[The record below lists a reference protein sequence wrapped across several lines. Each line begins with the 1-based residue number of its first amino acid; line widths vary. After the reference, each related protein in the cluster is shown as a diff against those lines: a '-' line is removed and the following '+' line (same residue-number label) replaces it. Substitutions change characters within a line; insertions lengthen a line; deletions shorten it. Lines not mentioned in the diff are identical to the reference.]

1 MAQLVAHLVR
11 DQEVAGSSPVIQTQQ
26 AWRPFRRHAFLNST
40 GEVSEWLKEPASK
53 TGVRVTVP
61 GVRIPH
67 SPQSGM
73 ASQRSC
79 GAFLLYGRCKLACI
93 RQDSKKA
100 PAGRRPGM
108 PFQVARAPRRASR
121 ECTGPPARAQSR
133 QGMHRAPGPSTIP
146 RIPLPSLL
154 QCTQHIFSRL
164 RKLTPIKTK
173 GINLRNRLTSKCV
186 RCSRR
191 KKMLGKCPRP
201 IVNSQGNQVQGNQ
214 LLATAMQGSFNP
226 VRLFGEKTSNGP
238 FRGWMTG

>member
-1 MAQLVAHLVR
+1 MLLCHTIINPPNHLRTAIGRMAGRQSHPI
-11 DQEVAGSSPVIQTQQ
+11 SSPTPSQT
-26 AWRPFRRHAFLNST
+26 RPSAQSSFSRRYQCTGASTYNLSAPSISSPPAAECHST
-40 GEVSEWLKEPASK
+40 G
-53 TGVRVTVP
+53 
-61 GVRIPH
+61 
-67 SPQSGM
+67 
-73 ASQRSC
+73 
-79 GAFLLYGRCKLACI
+79 
-93 RQDSKKA
+93 
-100 PAGRRPGM
+100 
-108 PFQVARAPRRASR
+108 
-121 ECTGPPARAQSR
+121 RAQSR

-201 IVNSQGNQVQGNQ
+201 IVNLPGNQAQGNH
-214 LLATAMQGSFNP
+214 LLATAMQGSFNL